1 MKADAVG
8 ILLLIIL
15 LIGVLRLGIARMQAS
30 GCIIPIMEIAIV
42 GLWIIGAVVLTLIA
56 TNLIIALKKDYEV
69 SEWILVI
76 ALVVESI
83 HMPISAIQYMKMLKK
98 IDKRKD
104 FL

>member
-1 MKADAVG
+1 M
-8 ILLLIIL
+8 
-15 LIGVLRLGIARMQAS
+15 
-30 GCIIPIMEIAIV
+30 
-42 GLWIIGAVVLTLIA
+42 LTLIA